1 VYGERMMLDAGY
13 GDNAPEMWLTWMK
26 WNLRSV
32 CNTII
37 DVEIQTSDLGRDQAI
52 RFLTRE
58 GFQSQTEAEEKWRR
72 ATLSQVQLVSYYD
85 GYAEITALRDE
96 ERTRLGKAFNVK
108 DFNNRFL
115 SYGSAP
121 VRLIRELM
129 REGE

>member
-13 GDNAPEMWLTWMK
+13 GGNTPEIWLVWMK
-26 WNLRSV
+26 WNLRAV

-37 DVEIQTSDLGRDQAI
+37 DVEIQTGDLDRERTV

-58 GFQSQTEAEEKWRR
+58 AFQSQTEAEEKWRR

-96 ERTRLGKAFNVK
+96 ERARLGKAFSVK